1 MQPSLDSI
9 ELSAAVQGIRDQ
21 LVAAAARSQG
31 RDILFEVEGITLDF
45 AVELRRDAGTKLGF
59 KAWVLAGE
67 AHASAAK
74 SVTHKV
80 SITLRPKTAA
90 DGETVSIGNDS
101 AVDLGDFTPVPADER

>member
-21 LVAAAARSQG
+21 LVAAAAESAG
-31 RDILFEVEGITLDF
+31 REILFEVDGITLDF
-45 AVELRRDAGTKLGF
+45 AVELRRDVGAKLGF
-59 KAWVLAGE
+59 KAWVLTGD

-90 DGETVSIGNDS
+90 DGASVAIGS
-101 AVDLGDFTPVPADER
+101 ESPVDLQDFTVVPSNER